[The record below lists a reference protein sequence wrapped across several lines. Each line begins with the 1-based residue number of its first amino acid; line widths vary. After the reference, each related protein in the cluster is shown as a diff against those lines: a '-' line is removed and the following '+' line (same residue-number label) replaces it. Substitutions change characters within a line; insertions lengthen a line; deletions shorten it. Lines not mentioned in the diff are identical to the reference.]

1 MTTEQ
6 ISDEM
11 MAGRCEKHL
20 CLLERSVLLHRAVID
35 PFRQLQQAAAAEGLD
50 IQVASGFR
58 AYDRQLAIWNAKA
71 EGLRSLLDTD
81 GHPLDSAQLRDDEK
95 VMAILR
101 WSALP
106 GCSRHHWG
114 TDMDIWDR
122 AAVSPDYQLQLI
134 PEEYGPGGPFHR
146 LSLWLEK
153 HAAAFGFY
161 RPYDRDRG
169 GVAPEPWH
177 LSYRPVAELFEAQL
191 DAAFVRKLLDNDGLS
206 LKSAV
211 LAQLDEIVAR
221 FILPPLREKHE

>member
-6 ISDEM
+6 ISDDM
-11 MAGRCEKHL
+11 MTGRSEGHL
-20 CLLERSVLLHRAVID
+20 CLLDRHVLLHAEVVQ
-35 PFRQLQQAAAAEGLD
+35 PFLRMQQAAAREGLD

-58 AYDRQLAIWNAKA
+58 AYDRQMAIWNAKA
-71 EGLRSLLDTD
+71 GGLRPLLDAEGHSLDASLLTE
-81 GHPLDSAQLRDDEK
+81 DEK

-114 TDMDIWDR
+114 TDIDIWDR
-122 AAVSPDYQLQLI
+122 AAVSLDYQLQLI
-134 PEEYGPGGPFHR
+134 PEEYASGGPFYA
-146 LSLWLEK
+146 LSLWLEE
-153 HAAAFGFY
+153 HASEFGFY

-177 LSYRPVAELFEAQL
+177 LSYWPVAELFEAQL
-191 DAAFVRKLLDNDGLS
+191 DGAFIQKLLDNDDLK

-211 LAQLDEIVAR
+211 LARLDEITAT
-221 FILPPLREKHE
+221 FIMPPPREKHE